1 MSDAATCPHRLRA
14 ALTPATIS
22 AGFLAVLIS
31 YAGPLLIYLQA
42 ARAMQIPADVFS
54 SWVFAI
60 SMAAGLSTLALS
72 LWARAP
78 VITAWSAPGTALLIA
93 IGTGLPM
100 AEIVGAYII
109 TAVTIL
115 VIGLTGLFDRLV
127 RALPAPVSAGM
138 MAGILF
144 SFGVNAM
151 AALGTAPLAFII
163 LLAAFLLLRALTPG
177 LAVIG
182 VLVLAL
188 GLTRVLYDI
197 PLTGIGVHPPTLVV
211 TTPEWSFAATLG
223 LAVPLIIVT
232 LSGQFLP
239 GMAILRANGY
249 DLPARP
255 IIVLTALISVPA
267 ALLGGITTA
276 LASIT
281 IAFCAS
287 PEAHADPQRRYG
299 AGVARGLFYCL
310 SAVFAGS
317 VVTLITLLP
326 QDIVAMLA
334 GFDLLGAIQK
344 SLSDTLTHGDGA
356 QAGLL
361 SFMVTAS
368 GVNLFGISAA
378 FWGVVAGLAAWHLGR
393 IGQRLART

>member
-100 AEIVGAYII
+100 AEITGAYII
-109 TAVTIL
+109 AALTIL
-115 VIGLTGLFDRLV
+115 AIGLTGLFDRLV

-188 GLTRVLYDI
+188 GLKRVLYHI
-197 PLTGIGVHPPTLVV
+197 PLTGIGVHLPTLVV

-299 AGVARGLFYCL
+299 AGVACGLFYCL
-310 SAVFAGS
+310 GAVFAGS

-334 GFDLLGAIQK
+334 GFALLGAIQK
-344 SLSDTLTHGDGA
+344 SLADTLAPGAGA